1 MSVLYLD
8 FPGTERD
15 ARVQKLARTGAH
27 IVASD
32 PRWPGF
38 FELAKK
44 EKPYAIAI
52 DFEHAPSH
60 SLETADYLAKAK
72 ETRDAAI
79 YLLRVPADRLDLVAK
94 RLPQATIVTDQQLAV
109 RVVEAE
115 KEAQERARQKKE
127 AAAAARKS
135 ARARA
140 GAAEKTPRRPVAPAP
155 TKTAPARPASKPKK
169 GAVRPAKK
177 AAPAKRKGKKGAS
190 GKKSSRSFRKRS
202 LRAD

>member
-8 FPGTERD
+8 FAGSERD
-15 ARVQKLARTGAH
+15 GRIQKLARTGAH

-52 DFEHAPSH
+52 DFEQAPSH

-72 ETRDAAI
+72 ETRDTAI
-79 YLLRVPADRLDLVAK
+79 YLLRVPADRLDIVAK
-94 RLPQATIVTDQQLAV
+94 RLPQAMIVTDQELAV
-109 RVVEAE
+109 RVVHAE
-115 KEAQERARQKKE
+115 KDAQERARQKKE

-140 GAAEKTPRRPVAPAP
+140 GAAEKAAGKPGTPAP
-155 TKTAPARPASKPKK
+155 LKAEASRPAKSRKAPP
-169 GAVRPAKK
+169 RPAKK
-177 AAPAKRKGKKGAS
+177 PAVAKKKGAA
-190 GKKSSRSFRKRS
+190 GKASSRSSRR
-202 LRAD
+202 R

>member
-8 FPGTERD
+8 FPGSDRD
-15 ARVQKLARTGAH
+15 TRVQKLGRTGAH
-27 IVASD
+27 VVASD

-52 DFEHAPSH
+52 DFEQAPSH

-79 YLLRVPADRLDLVAK
+79 YLLRVPEDRLEVVAK
-94 RLPQATIVTDQQLAV
+94 RLPQAVVVTDQELAV

-115 KEAQERARQKKE
+115 REAQERARQKKE
-127 AAAAARKS
+127 AAAAARKN

-140 GAAEKTPRRPVAPAP
+140 GAAEKSSARPTSLPAAKAGSTRP
-155 TKTAPARPASKPKK
+155 GAKTRKPVARPAKPPVSKKK
-169 GAVRPAKK
+169 KS
-177 AAPAKRKGKKGAS
+177 KGAS
-190 GKKSSRSFRKRS
+190 GKASSRSARKR
-202 LRAD
+202 

>member
-8 FPGTERD
+8 FPGAARD

-38 FELAKK
+38 FELAKR

-52 DFEHAPSH
+52 DFEQAPAH

-79 YLLRVPADRLDLVAK
+79 YLLRVPGDRLDLVAK
-94 RLPQATIVTDQQLAV
+94 RLPQAAIVTDHELAV

-127 AAAAARKS
+127 AAAAARKN

-140 GAAEKTPRRPVAPAP
+140 GAAEKTPRRPPPPAPAKAAP
-155 TKTAPARPASKPKK
+155 TRPAARPKKLSARTAMKAAAPNKKPKK
-169 GAVRPAKK
+169 GASAR
-177 AAPAKRKGKKGAS
+177 
-190 GKKSSRSFRKRS
+190 KSSRSARKR
-202 LRAD
+202 

>member
-8 FPGTERD
+8 FPGAERD

-38 FELAKK
+38 FELAKR

-52 DFEHAPSH
+52 DFEQAPSH

-79 YLLRVPADRLDLVAK
+79 YLLRVPGDRLDLVAK
-94 RLPQATIVTDQQLAV
+94 RLPQAAIVTDQELAV

-140 GAAEKTPRRPVAPAP
+140 GAAEKTPRRPPPAP
-155 TKTAPARPASKPKK
+155 VKTAPPRPAARSKKPS
-169 GAVRPAKK
+169 VRTAKK
-177 AAPAKRKGKKGAS
+177 AAAPKKKRKKGAS
-190 GKKSSRSFRKRS
+190 GRKSSRSARKR
-202 LRAD
+202 

>member
-8 FPGTERD
+8 FAGSERD

-27 IVASD
+27 IVVSD

-52 DFEHAPSH
+52 DFEQAPAH

-72 ETRDAAI
+72 ETRDVAI
-79 YLLRVPADRLDLVAK
+79 YLLRVPEDRLDLVAK
-94 RLPQATIVTDQQLAV
+94 RLPQAAVVTDQELAV

-140 GAAEKTPRRPVAPAP
+140 GAAEKTTGRPPAAAAP
-155 TKTAPARPASKPKK
+155 KTGPARPAARPKK
-169 GAVRPAKK
+169 PPARPVKKTAVPRKK
-177 AAPAKRKGKKGAS
+177 QKKGAS
-190 GKKSSRSFRKRS
+190 GKTSLRPARKR
-202 LRAD
+202 